1 MTQRCTGGFA
11 VQTAAGPMVYPAG
24 RLVSDEDPILRTHGH
39 LFEAVEVQV
48 ARQEAVPQSVTAV
61 ATETA
66 TAAPG
71 EVRQTSMARRRAGQ
85 EDGVK

>member
-11 VQTAAGPMVYPAG
+11 ITTKSGPLVFAAG
-24 RLVSDEDPILRTHGH
+24 RLVGDDDPILRTHGH
-39 LFEAVEVQV
+39 LFEPVEAQV
-48 ARQEAVPQSVTAV
+48 ARQEATPQSVTA

-71 EVRQTSMARRRAGQ
+71 EARQMSTARRRAGQ
-85 EDGVK
+85 GDGTK